1 MKKGTPWKLVL
12 AGAVALA
19 LLVTVVRSVV
29 AGPQTAPNEKDAQHA
44 TRTIAP
50 AGSGDERTQLVVTN
64 DIAGDGI
71 VEPADREVKVAGQV
85 PGRIAQILVKEG
97 DRVAAGAP
105 IAELE
110 SGVQRAALA
119 AAQGDLESAKSE
131 LLRTSHGLRR
141 EDVEAQVADTE
152 AARARAALSRDA
164 LARTEKLAQGGAATP
179 DELDRAR
186 RQAEADARTLESQEA
201 RKHAAV
207 SGSRSE
213 DVAQARAKLLG
224 AAARRDEAQAQ
235 LEQLTI
241 RAPIAGE
248 ILQMKFRPGEY
259 YTPGGDALAIMG
271 DMRVLRVRMDVDERD
286 IARVALGDHAFATS
300 SAFVGRRF
308 PGKVVEIGKRMG
320 RKNVRT
326 DDPTERIDTKIL
338 EVVFQ
343 LDDSRGFVPGLRVT
357 GYIEPRGRS

>member
-1 MKKGTPWKLVL
+1 MRKLPWKII
-12 AGAVALA
+12 AAAAVALA
-19 LLVTVVRSVV
+19 LLVMVVRSVV
-29 AGPQTAPNEKDAQHA
+29 AGPQTAPNDKDARHA
-44 TRTIAP
+44 ERTISS
-50 AGSGDERTQLVVTN
+50 AGGGDERAQLIVSN
-64 DIAGDGI
+64 DVAGDGI

-119 AAQGDLESAKSE
+119 AAQGDLESAKDE
-131 LLRTSHGLRR
+131 LLRTSRGLRR
-141 EDVEAQVADTE
+141 EDVEATVADTE

-164 LARTEKLAQGGAATP
+164 LARTEKLAQGGASTP

-186 RQAEADARTLESQEA
+186 RQAEADQRTLESQEA
-201 RKHAAV
+201 KKHAALA
-207 SGSRSE
+207 GSRSE

-224 AAARRDEAQAQ
+224 AAARRDEAEAQ

-259 YTPGGDALAIMG
+259 YTPGGDPMAIMG

-286 IARVALGDHAFATS
+286 IARVALGDSAFATS
-300 SAFVGRRF
+300 TAFLGRRF

-320 RKNVRT
+320 RKNLRT

-343 LDDSRGFVPGLRVT
+343 LDDAHGLVPGLRVT
-357 GYIEPRGRS
+357 GYLEPGAKS